1 MIEIALYFDGLCDPI
16 NPGGVAAYGWLYRL
30 LDAEGL
36 EGRTLLSGY
45 GIGCIGDGATNNVAE
60 WQAVING
67 LAECKVAASRAG
79 LRIGEYNLVVRG
91 DSQLVCR
98 QLAGKWKVHAEN
110 LRPLYERAR
119 KLLPPDSVVRWIPRE
134 ENEAADALSRKAY
147 EVWRRANPE
156 EAARLDAVAVR
167 RPR

>member
-91 DSQLVCR
+91 DSQ
-98 QLAGKWKVHAEN
+98 
-110 LRPLYERAR
+110 
-119 KLLPPDSVVRWIPRE
+119 
-134 ENEAADALSRKAY
+134 ADALSRKAY